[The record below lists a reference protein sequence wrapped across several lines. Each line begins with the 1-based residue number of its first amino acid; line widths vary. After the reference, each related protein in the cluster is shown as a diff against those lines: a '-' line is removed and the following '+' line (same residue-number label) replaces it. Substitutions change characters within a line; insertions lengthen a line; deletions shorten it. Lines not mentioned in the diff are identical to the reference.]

1 MSLVT
6 CSPSVV
12 AQMFIFRTT
21 VTRFSLDIRDIGS
34 LLGAFDEPLE
44 DQNWLQERILQGKW
58 PSGLV
63 PTQLEGR
70 WTVYGLMSISNRL

>member
-12 AQMFIFRTT
+12 AQMSIFRTT

-58 PSGLV
+58 PWAWYQHSWKEDGQCMV
-63 PTQLEGR
+63 
-70 WTVYGLMSISNRL
+70 